1 MAEPDLGLLQV
12 MVQRVLD
19 KLGEH
24 DTWQVETSKRLVA
37 IERHIAAVRRD
48 AVLDGESVTNVEER
62 VDALSARIARIER
75 RLELAG

>member
-48 AVLDGESVTNVEER
+48 SVLDAESVTNVEER
-62 VDALSARIARIER
+62 MDTLAERVARLER
-75 RLELAG
+75 RLELA

>member
-1 MAEPDLGLLQV
+1 
-12 MVQRVLD
+12 
-19 KLGEH
+19 
-24 DTWQVETSKRLVA
+24 
-37 IERHIAAVRRD
+37 VRRD

>member
-1 MAEPDLGLLQV
+1 MAEPDLGLLQA

-19 KLGEH
+19 KLSEH

-48 AVLDGESVTNVEER
+48 AVLDAENVTNVEER
-62 VDALSARIARIER
+62 LDTLGERVARIER
-75 RLELAG
+75 RLEFS